1 MYNALYQSG
10 EVRGVKENQP
20 DDTSHVKIFSSNKQ
34 EDCVETGGINTL
46 HMTTLVQNYFT
57 VAIGVSDGGLDDLV
71 EFFENISAEIGMAF
85 VVISNLGSG
94 SETSLLPLLQNAT
107 TMSVQ
112 EITSPVVTQPNQ
124 VYIMAPG
131 TVLTLVNGM
140 LTPVS
145 LDQSYAMRFPVDI
158 FFQSLANEQKH
169 NIIGIILSGKISDGI
184 KGVQAIKEA
193 QGVTFV
199 QSIDSARY
207 DAMPRSVIA
216 AGNVDYILK
225 ISDMIQ
231 ELSSYSS
238 NYLISGRAIQNHKIF
253 SSSPEELAKIY
264 FILKRDGGVKLEGYK
279 EPTIYRRILRR
290 MRMHNMEKL
299 LHYRE
304 LLETDPQELEALQRD
319 VLIGYTKFFRD
330 TLFYDALLEKVFP
343 AIVLKHSQKEPVRI
357 WIAGCST
364 GEEVYSVVM
373 SFMEYLKEQDLDIGI
388 QVFATDV
395 STPSIEKARI
405 GVYSDNICA
414 DVSAERLKK
423 FFTKVSTGYKINRS
437 IREKCLFARQNIL
450 EDPYFSR
457 IDLVICRNVLIY
469 FDLHAQKKALS
480 RFYQALSIEGFIA
493 LGISESIGALS
504 DLFFL
509 VDKKA
514 KIYTKKSVDNAVSL
528 NLAFLQSTHLETD
541 IHEISLL
548 DDLEKKHLVIEHKA
562 DYAILD
568 RYGPVGIL
576 VNNELEVL
584 QFRGHTGKY
593 LEHMPGKASL
603 SMMKMLR
610 ADLVFPV
617 SLAINQAKAMDISVQ
632 KENIQVNYD
641 EELRLVNIDVIPI
654 HDSLVHQ
661 RYFVVLFSE
670 NAAATENENVKHFM
684 PESVQLQKQELAVA
698 QEYVRSMVEECEGA
712 NRRLRTAYEG
722 IQSSNEEL
730 QTTNEELETIKEEVQ
745 STNEELLTINEELQ
759 IRNDQLARVTDDMQN
774 LFHSIN
780 MTVIMLNKDL
790 CIRRFNAGTEKIF
803 RLIPTDIGRPLT
815 DIKAQMDLGNFE
827 EDMHQVMDSQIAIG
841 KEIMDHNGCRYSF
854 QIRPYRTAENHIDG
868 IVVLFFDISEIN
880 TLKINKNHAAITDES
895 SF

>member
-1 MYNALYQSG
+1 MKGYFVSCVILYNALYQSG
-10 EVRGVKENQP
+10 EVRGVEENQP
-20 DDTSHVKIFSSNKQ
+20 ESTSHVKIFSSNEQ
-34 EDCVETGGINTL
+34 EDCVETDGINTL

-71 EFFENISAEIGMAF
+71 EFFENISSEIGMAF

-94 SETSLLPLLQNAT
+94 SETSLLALLQNAT
-107 TMSVQ
+107 TMLVQ

-124 VYIMAPG
+124 VYIMAPK
-131 TVLTLVNGM
+131 TILTLVNGM
-140 LTPVS
+140 LTPVP

-158 FFQSLANEQKH
+158 FFQSLANEQKN
-169 NIIGIILSGKISDGI
+169 NIIGIILSGKISDGV
-184 KGVQAIKEA
+184 KGIQAIKEA

-216 AGNVDYILK
+216 AGEVDYILK
-225 ISDMIQ
+225 VSDMIQ
-231 ELSSYSS
+231 ELASYSN

-279 EPTIYRRILRR
+279 EPTVYRRILRR

-304 LLETDPQELEALQRD
+304 LLEKDPEELEALQRD

-330 TLFYDALLEKVFP
+330 TVFYDALLEKVFP

-373 SFMEYLKEQDLDIGI
+373 SFMEYLEEKYLDIGI

-395 STPSIEKARI
+395 SIPSIEKARA
-405 GVYSDNICA
+405 GVYSDNICV
-414 DVSAERLKK
+414 DVSAGRLNK
-423 FFTKVSTGYKINRS
+423 FFTKVSAGYKINRS
-437 IREKCLFARQNIL
+437 IRENCLFARQNIL
-450 EDPYFSR
+450 EDPCFSR

-480 RFYQALSIEGFIA
+480 RFYQALSIGGFVA

-504 DLFFL
+504 DLFSL

-528 NLAFLQSTHLETD
+528 NLAFLQSTDFETD
-541 IHEISLL
+541 IHEFSLL
-548 DDLEKKHLVIEHKA
+548 DDLEKKHLEMEHKA

-610 ADLVFPV
+610 ADLIFPV
-617 SLAINQAKAMDISVQ
+617 SLAMNQAKAMDIPVQ

-641 EELRLVNIDVIPI
+641 EETRLVNVDVIPI

-670 NAAATENENVKHFM
+670 NAVLNKNEDVKHFM

-730 QTTNEELETIKEEVQ
+730 QTTNEELETIKEEAQ

-759 IRNDQLARVTDDMQN
+759 IRNDQLAKVTDDMQN

-780 MTVIMLNKDL
+780 MTVIMLDKEL
-790 CIRRFNAGTEKIF
+790 CIRRYNAGAEKIF

-854 QIRPYRTAENHIDG
+854 QIRPYRTAENYVDG

-880 TLKINKNHAAITDES
+880 TSK
-895 SF
+895 